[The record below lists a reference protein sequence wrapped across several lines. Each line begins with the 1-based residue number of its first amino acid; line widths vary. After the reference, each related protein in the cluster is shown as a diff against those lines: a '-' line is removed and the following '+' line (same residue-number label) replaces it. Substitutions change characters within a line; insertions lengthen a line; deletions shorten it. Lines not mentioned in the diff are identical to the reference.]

1 MKNVVMFTAKW
12 CGHCVNQK
20 RAFKEV
26 GLNPTYVD
34 IDEEIYDAYK
44 NLMEVNELPT
54 IVILEGLKPIKT
66 FVGETDVKEI
76 KEALNEINQT
86 II

>member
-1 MKNVVMFTAKW
+1 MKKIIMFTAKW

-20 RAFKEV
+20 KAFKDA
-26 GLNPTYVD
+26 GLNPIYVD

-54 IVILEGLKPIKT
+54 IVILDGLKPIKT
-66 FVGETDVKEI
+66 FVGETDIEEI
-76 KEALNEINQT
+76 KKEL
-86 II
+86 

>member
-1 MKNVVMFTAKW
+1 MKKVIMFTAKW
-12 CGHCVNQK
+12 CGHCTNQK
-20 RAFKEV
+20 KAFKNA
-26 GLNPTYVD
+26 GLNPIYVD

-44 NLMEVNELPT
+44 SLMEVNELPT

-76 KEALNEINQT
+76 KEFIDEHNK
-86 II
+86 